1 MIQFLTVRAEESLA
15 AGGAAE
21 IPPILSRKKCEPH
34 VLRNLAQRDP
44 VEVTAD
50 LTRVHRRSTVDE
62 MRFPR
67 QPGRM
72 SRAGVSPLHWING
85 RVR

>member
-1 MIQFLTVRAEESLA
+1 MIQSLTVRAEGSLA

-21 IPPILSRKKCEPH
+21 IPPSLSRKCEPH
-34 VLRNLAQRDP
+34 MLRNLAQRDP

-50 LTRVHRRSTVDE
+50 LTRIHRRSTVDVI
-62 MRFPR
+62 RFPR